1 MVLLL
6 TLLDLVMEAV
16 WAALLFF
23 DAGQGK
29 RFPLFEKIC
38 WRGLLPLWRGQNCK
52 KALHSGEKC
61 AIIFFTCKGAGAPIW
76 IYFSERTELL
86 CPFTS

>member
-23 DAGQGK
+23 DAGRGK

-38 WRGLLPLWRGQNCK
+38 WRGLITSLRGQNCK
-52 KALHSGEKC
+52 KALAFRGKVCYH
-61 AIIFFTCKGAGAPIW
+61 ILYLQGAGAPI
-76 IYFSERTELL
+76 
-86 CPFTS
+86 

>member
-6 TLLDLVMEAV
+6 TLLDLVMGAV

-29 RFPLFEKIC
+29 RFPLFEKN
-38 WRGLLPLWRGQNCK
+38 LLAW
-52 KALHSGEKC
+52 S
-61 AIIFFTCKGAGAPIW
+61 I
-76 IYFSERTELL
+76 
-86 CPFTS
+86 TS